1 MAISTQATN
10 GKWEDESQSIVIRP
24 SASGFPVLSFQ
35 TIRLSCESHPYSSG
49 RSYAGFILY
58 GLQSDGEV
66 LEEWWLNGKHCKN
79 AYLVI
84 QDTDSEAVKRYM
96 AAGAPG
102 MVHGAVY
109 WNVFGEGADVTKAIG
124 EGFSLLNGA
133 YKWNSYTFN
142 ANSDTYHD
150 GQRVISSQMKECVGK
165 ILDDWRCN
173 SSLGKTY
180 RVKELL
186 KPIAIKIW
194 RGIASLFGVT
204 SMTCQVFS

>member
-1 MAISTQATN
+1 MSISIQAAKTE
-10 GKWEDESQSIVIRP
+10 WEDESQSVVVGP

-49 RSYAGFILY
+49 RNYAGFILY
-58 GLQSDGEV
+58 GLRESDGEV

-84 QDTDSEAVKRYM
+84 QDTGSEEVKRCI

-109 WNVFGEGADVTKAIG
+109 WNVFGEGADVEKAVG
-124 EGFSLLNGA
+124 EGFSLLNGT

-142 ANSDTYHD
+142 DNRSDTYHD
-150 GQRVISSQMKECVGK
+150 GQNVISSMMEECVRK

-186 KPIAIKIW
+186 D
-194 RGIASLFGVT
+194 
-204 SMTCQVFS
+204 